1 MRTVCYFYIYVL
13 LLCIYSCKSV
23 VSIHEHLFVSGQE
36 TIDTDLVWLSHE
48 HILVDFIGADLINSN
63 DWNDEEV
70 IDHMIPYLEQLKKY
84 KVKYFVDATPQ
95 YLGRDVE
102 LLDEISKK
110 SGIKIMTNTGL
121 YAAVDNKYIPNYAYE
136 KSAEELADMW
146 ISEFRDGIDGTGIRP
161 GFIKISVNDSS
172 ALRTI
177 DAKIVEAAAI
187 THRETGL
194 TIGSHT
200 GPAKALWPQLDIL
213 MENGVSP
220 EAFIWIHA
228 QNEDDLQSYLRA
240 AEMGCWISLDGIGW
254 ELDNHLEKILFA
266 KENQILDH
274 ILISHDAGWY
284 DPQKKVQNVKPYTN
298 IFEKLIPALL
308 EEGFTN
314 EEIGL
319 LLSQNP
325 SRCFKLEIKLL

>member
-1 MRTVCYFYIYVL
+1 MRKVNYFYTYII

-23 VSIHEHLFVSGQE
+23 VYIQERYFVSGQE

-48 HILVDFIGADLINSN
+48 HILVDFIGADLIDSN

-102 LLDEISKK
+102 LLEEISKK

-146 ISEFRDGIDGTGIRP
+146 ISEFRDGIDDTGIRP

-298 IFEKLIPALL
+298 IFEQLIPALR

-325 SRCFKLEIKLL
+325 SRCFKLGIRLL